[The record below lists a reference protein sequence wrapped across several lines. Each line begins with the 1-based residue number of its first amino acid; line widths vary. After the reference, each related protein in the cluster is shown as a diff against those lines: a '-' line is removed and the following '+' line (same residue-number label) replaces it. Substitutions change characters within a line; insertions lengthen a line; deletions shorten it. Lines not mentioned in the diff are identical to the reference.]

1 MNLDIKATNL
11 ELTPAIKQY
20 IETKVSGLSKLLEK
34 WEKLGSLNIKFEL
47 AKTTNHHNK
56 GEVYRA
62 EINLNLG
69 EKMLRA
75 EHSADDAYKA
85 IDKVKDIMKEE
96 VIGFKQ
102 KSDDKVKEKSE

>member
-20 IETKVSGLSKLLEK
+20 IETKVSGLSRFLEK
-34 WEKLGSLNIKFEL
+34 WEKLGSVNAKFEL
-47 AKTTNHHNK
+47 AKISNHHNK
-56 GEVYRA
+56 GEVFNA
-62 EINLNLG
+62 ELNLNLG

-75 EHSADDAYKA
+75 EHSGDDAYKA

-96 VIGFKQ
+96 IVGFKQ
-102 KSDDKVKEKSE
+102 KSDDKVKEK

>member
-20 IETKVSGLSKLLEK
+20 IETKVSGLSKFLEK
-34 WEKLGSLNIKFEL
+34 WEKIGNVNVKFEL
-47 AKTTNHHNK
+47 ARTTNHHSK
-56 GEVYRA
+56 GEVFYA
-62 EINLNLG
+62 EMNLNLG

-96 VIGFKQ
+96 IVGFKQ
-102 KSDDKVKEKSE
+102 KADDEVKGRPE

>member
-20 IETKVSGLSKLLEK
+20 IEAKVDGLSKFLEK
-34 WEKLGSLNIKFEL
+34 WEKSGKINVKFEL
-47 AKTTNHHNK
+47 ARTTNHHSK
-56 GEVYRA
+56 GGVFYA
-62 EINLNLG
+62 EMNINLS

-75 EHSADDAYKA
+75 EHSGDDAYKA

-96 VIGFKQ
+96 IVGFKQ
-102 KSDDKVKEKSE
+102 KSDDKVKEEAE

>member
-20 IETKVSGLSKLLEK
+20 IETKVSGLSRFLGK
-34 WEKLGSLNIKFEL
+34 WEKLGNVNVKFEL

-56 GEVYRA
+56 GEVYYA

-75 EHSADDAYKA
+75 EYSADDAYKA
-85 IDKVKDIMKEE
+85 IDKAKDIIKEE
-96 VIGFKQ
+96 IVGFKQ
-102 KSDDKVKEKSE
+102 KSDDKVKEKFE